1 LFGILIHMNPTRHT
15 VGYKAWNFLF
25 SVLFLAVLAAAIV
38 EMKEIRG
45 TFLMSVS
52 PFDALIMTFATFRIT
67 RLVVYDRITLWFR
80 ELFVDRKS
88 GLLTVVAD
96 LLQCPWCIGIWAAL
110 AVVFFYFV
118 FSWAWSVIFF
128 LALAGAGSLLQ
139 VTANAIGWRAEH
151 LKKTT
156 EQL

>member
-1 LFGILIHMNPTRHT
+1 MNPTRHSAS
-15 VGYKAWNFLF
+15 YKVWNFLF
-25 SVLFLAVLAAAIV
+25 SVLFLLVLIAVIV
-38 EMKEIRG
+38 EMKEVRG
-45 TFLMSVS
+45 GFLLSVP

-80 ELFVDRKS
+80 EFFEDRAS
-88 GLLTVVAD
+88 GFMAVVAD
-96 LLQCPWCIGIWAAL
+96 LLNCPWCIGIWAAL
-110 AVVFFYFV
+110 AVVFFYFI
-118 FSWAWSVIFF
+118 FTWAWSVIFF

-139 VTANAIGWRAEH
+139 VIANAVGWRAEN